1 MQCELCEST
10 NNVTEY
16 EVFKG
21 DDGVVFLC
29 ETCKTQIESNSLD
42 ETHFNCL
49 NNSMWSEKSAVKIL
63 TYKLLKELGRN
74 DLLDMMYLT
83 DEELAIA
90 NKKEEVLKDANGNIL
105 KPGDSVSVIK
115 DLEVKGAGKTIKRG
129 TTIKNIRM
137 CDVEG
142 HISCKVDGI
151 GQVYLKTEFLRK
163 I

>member
-16 EVFKG
+16 VVFEG

-29 ETCKTQIESNSLD
+29 ETCKTQIENNSLD
-42 ETHFNCL
+42 EAHFNCL
-49 NNSMWSEKSAVKIL
+49 NNSMWSEKSSVKIL

-90 NKKEEVLKDANGNIL
+90 NKTEEVIKDANGNVL
-105 KPGDSVSVIK
+105 KAGDSVSVIK

-129 TTIKNIRM
+129 TVIKNIRM

-151 GQVYLKTEFLRK
+151 GQVYLKTEFLK
-163 I
+163 KV